1 MPNRLQAACEEEER
15 QDNHDPEPPERCLV
29 VMVFGFQ
36 VPLEL
41 RREVLLCDLTVPERP
56 QPDAGVDQAE
66 RERVDL
72 LVDVAELSEKRWG
85 SIADIDP
92 HRVIFAD
99 EVDPALPGLAV
110 DLAPGP
116 DITLLPEQGDDPFGD
131 LAPLV
136 KGHTIRRV

>member
-1 MPNRLQAACEEEER
+1 
-15 QDNHDPEPPERCLV
+15 
-29 VMVFGFQ
+29 MVFGFQ

-41 RREVLLCDLTVPERP
+41 RREVLLRDLTVPERP
-56 QPDAGVDQAE
+56 QPDAGMDEPNPSAWS
-66 RERVDL
+66 L

-92 HRVIFAD
+92 HRVIFTD
-99 EVDPALPGLAV
+99 EVDPTLAGLAV

-131 LAPLV
+131 LAPFV